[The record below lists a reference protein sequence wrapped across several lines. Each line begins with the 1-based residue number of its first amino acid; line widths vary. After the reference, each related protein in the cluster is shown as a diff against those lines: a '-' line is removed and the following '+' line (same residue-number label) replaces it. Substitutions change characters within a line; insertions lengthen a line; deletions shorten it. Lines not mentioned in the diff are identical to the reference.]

1 MTEKDRGQHFVVLVI
16 IEQKFE
22 QIGPKKCQMNRDNS
36 FDKNIP
42 DANSK
47 KIIQSERFACC
58 FSDRKGPWPIFC
70 CLGHSDVNSHFKNF
84 NTSNI
89 SFTLGGPHK
98 LKHTLSTLSSK
109 HNSMCHRKTCV
120 GQKFISENPGK
131 EFQVFREFQVITMVF
146 LDFFTCINEKSGICI
161 AH

>member
-1 MTEKDRGQHFVVLVI
+1 
-16 IEQKFE
+16 
-22 QIGPKKCQMNRDNS
+22 MNHDNS

-47 KIIQSERFACC
+47 KIIQSERF
-58 FSDRKGPWPIFC
+58 
-70 CLGHSDVNSHFKNF
+70 CLFLYCLDHSDVNSHFKKF
-84 NTSNI
+84 NTSST
-89 SFTLGGPHK
+89 SFTLGEPHK

-120 GQKFISENPGK
+120 AQKFISENPGK

-146 LDFFTCINEKSGICI
+146 LDCFTCINEKSGICI

>member
-1 MTEKDRGQHFVVLVI
+1 M
-16 IEQKFE
+16 
-22 QIGPKKCQMNRDNS
+22 
-36 FDKNIP
+36 
-42 DANSK
+42 
-47 KIIQSERFACC
+47 
-58 FSDRKGPWPIFC
+58 FC

-84 NTSNI
+84 NTSNT
-89 SFTLGGPHK
+89 SFTLGEPDA

-120 GQKFISENPGK
+120 GQKFVSENPGR

-146 LDFFTCINEKSGICI
+146 LDCFTCINEKSGICI

>member
-16 IEQKFE
+16 IGQKFK
-22 QIGPKKCQMNRDNS
+22 QIGPKKCQMNHDNS

-47 KIIQSERFACC
+47 KITQSKNFACW
-58 FSDRKGPWPIFC
+58 FSDRKRPWPTFC

-84 NTSNI
+84 NTSNT
-89 SFTLGGPHK
+89 SFTLCEPHK

-109 HNSMCHRKTCV
+109 HDSMCHRRTCV
-120 GQKFISENPGK
+120 GQKFISENPGR
-131 EFQVFREFQVITMVF
+131 EFQVFREFQVITIVF
-146 LDFFTCINEKSGICI
+146 LDCFICINEKSGICI